1 VAVTRALLLVVLALL
16 VAGCSGD
23 ENAADQTTDTA
34 TVTLPASSSGR
45 VYWLRDGKV
54 WPVRR
59 DIQATDAATAALGE
73 LFAGPSEV
81 EKTEL
86 GAASAVPVGSG
97 SPRVTV
103 EDGVATV
110 ELGGPQS
117 DEALAQIVYT
127 LTGLPDVDSVDI
139 DGRSFTRSDFEEQT
153 PPVLV
158 ESPLPF
164 DDVASPLRVT
174 GTANTFEA
182 TFQYEVV
189 DMGGSVID
197 GNVVTATSG
206 TGTRGTFD
214 FTTGAFDDIS
224 ALRFFEFSAK
234 DGSRINE
241 VELPLRTGS

>member
-1 VAVTRALLLVVLALL
+1 MTRALLLVVLALL

-23 ENAADQTTDTA
+23 ENAADQSTDTA
-34 TVTLPASSSGR
+34 TTTLPASSSGR

-59 DIQATDAATAALGE
+59 DIQATDAATLGE

-224 ALRFFEFSAK
+224 ALRLFEFSAK